1 MSFINNILKI
11 FVGDKSEKDVKATQP
26 YIAKIKALEPALMAL
41 SHDQLRAKT
50 AEFKEKIK
58 LARAKQDA
66 EIAAKKADSPRPRP
80 SSNKRNA
87 PNTKGRNAP
96 SHAKMAR

>member
-1 MSFINNILKI
+1 MCIR
-11 FVGDKSEKDVKATQP
+11 DRP

-66 EIAAKKADSPRPRP
+66 EIAAKKADAENTSDIDLSCLLYTSKVSYGKQSLEAAPFPRR
-80 SSNKRNA
+80 
-87 PNTKGRNAP
+87 GLFFYCWL
-96 SHAKMAR
+96 